1 MIVCLFTYSNVF
13 FISLTSELHCF
24 LDETSCADG
33 MAGAESLFG
42 DFSEETFSFADE
54 QQVQF
59 INF

>member
-1 MIVCLFTYSNVF
+1 
-13 FISLTSELHCF
+13 
-24 LDETSCADG
+24 

-59 INF
+59 IDF